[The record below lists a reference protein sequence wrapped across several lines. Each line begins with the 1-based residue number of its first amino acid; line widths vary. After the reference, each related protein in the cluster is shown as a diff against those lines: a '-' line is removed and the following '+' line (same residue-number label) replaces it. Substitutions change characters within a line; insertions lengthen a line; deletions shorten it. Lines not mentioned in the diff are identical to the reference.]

1 MIERRGRM
9 PEHRDRPASDLAHG
23 PAKPSDIERARRD
36 VDEADASSVRSEED
50 SAARQRQRVSSLIAE
65 SEEQDQA

>member
-1 MIERRGRM
+1 M

-36 VDEADASSVRSEED
+36 VDEADAQSVRAEEV
-50 SAARQRQRVSSLIAE
+50 SVARQRQRLSNRVAE
-65 SEEQDQA
+65 SEKEDQT

>member
-1 MIERRGRM
+1 M

-36 VDEADASSVRSEED
+36 VDEADAKSVRSEEVTV
-50 SAARQRQRVSSLIAE
+50 ARRRERVSSRVAE
-65 SEEQDQA
+65 GEEQDQA

>member
-1 MIERRGRM
+1 M

-50 SAARQRQRVSSLIAE
+50 SGARQRQRVSSLIAE

>member
-1 MIERRGRM
+1 M

-36 VDEADASSVRSEED
+36 VDEADAKSVRSEE
-50 SAARQRQRVSSLIAE
+50 ATVARRRERVSSRVAE
-65 SEEQDQA
+65 GEEQDQA